1 MGADYGL
8 KMQSSSRLRFYH
20 HVCRHVMIAKRR
32 CLTTPNIV
40 FRILCCH
47 FRGNLKEIRE

>member
-1 MGADYGL
+1 MSADYGL
-8 KMQSSSRLRFYH
+8 KMQSRGRLTFYH
-20 HVCRHVMIAKRR
+20 HVRRHVMIAKRR

-47 FRGNLKEIRE
+47 FRGNLEKIKT